1 MITAITRETVGSI
14 APFMHFENNAPE
26 KAPTH
31 INPACPRLNSPRIPT
46 VRFRERARIIY
57 TQRGTRSPCIRLE
70 SRFPAIIPCTIRYA
84 ARTIPYVMRLLFV
97 VLFNF
102 FFSMSATSYFLLN
115 VLTKNTGRFHNQNYD
130 QNTEYNGISHL

>member
-1 MITAITRETVGSI
+1 MASSKPPAVALPNQIADVFGVVGAAVHHRQKNVNDTAATRQ
-14 APFMHFENNAPE
+14 NANAL
-26 KAPTH
+26 K
-31 INPACPRLNSPRIPT
+31 IDVLL
-46 VRFRERARIIY
+46 F
-57 TQRGTRSPCIRLE
+57 LL
-70 SRFPAIIPCTIRYA
+70 FRYA

-102 FFSMSATSYFLLN
+102 FFSMSATSHFLLN